1 MPKDLFF
8 LMSGTGRRQANRDTP
23 IPLAGMD
30 ERINLTSKNMVEGV
44 KTIEDVLDCLNEEVT
59 RRETTRVLYRL
70 PVEGQFHAPTAA
82 KMLAYAKGVAADPT
96 GATANAVITVTVAG
110 ATSGWYTLEL
120 DYEGFSAPTA
130 PIPYDASAE
139 VFRYALENTDPV
151 GFGNTQ
157 VAKAGGVYTIT
168 FVGKRAAAAIPNL
181 SVADSSQLG
190 GVGATVTPV
199 LTTPGTQRQHAI
211 DEMATDLLPYTSFCI
226 GFEDE
231 AGSERQLVGAS
242 VDNIRFRLPDGNGIV
257 TWSADIIARDVRPAP
272 GLIIPVCTQI
282 RPIRTG
288 DCIFEHNGVNYSS
301 LEKFVDGDYTYG
313 NSIITSNSAY
323 TSRGVRP
330 TRFVRALR
338 RSRGLTFRLLGGVTE
353 ALYQEAARN
362 PEADVKRATSLRIG
376 TEGDSV
382 TETFPN
388 NLLELDTGGGV
399 GFSSD
404 TGEALQRY
412 ISTATKVGSTNPS
425 NTVAAVPQ
433 SVAHLLAPGA

>member
-1 MPKDLFF
+1 MPKNLFF
-8 LMSGTGRRQANRDTP
+8 LISSTGRRQADRDTA

-30 ERINLTSKNMVEGV
+30 ERVNLTSKNMVEGV
-44 KTIEDVLDCLNEEVT
+44 KTIEDILDCLNENVT

-82 KMLAYAKGVAADPT
+82 KMLAYAKGVAAAPT
-96 GATANAVITVTVAG
+96 GATVNAVITVTVAG
-110 ATSGWYTLEL
+110 ATGGWYILGL
-120 DYEGFSAPTA
+120 DYEGFNEPTS
-130 PIPYDASAE
+130 PIPYNASAE
-139 VFRYALENTDPV
+139 EFRYALESTDPV

-168 FVGKRAAAAIPNL
+168 MIGKRAAAAIPNL
-181 SVADSSQLG
+181 TVVDATQLD

-199 LTTPGTQRQHAI
+199 LTTPGSQRQHAI
-211 DEMATDLLPYTSFCI
+211 DEMPGDLMPYTSFAI

-231 AGSERQLVGAS
+231 PGSERQLVGSS

-257 TWSADIIARDVRPAP
+257 TWSADIIARDVRTAP
-272 GLIIPVCTQI
+272 GLVIPVCTQI

-288 DCIFEHNGVNYSS
+288 DCVFIHNGVNYSS
-301 LEKFVDGDYTYG
+301 EEKFIDGDYTYS
-313 NSIITSNSAY
+313 NSIITANSAY

-338 RSRGLTFRLLGGVTE
+338 RTRGLTFRLLGGITE
-353 ALYQEAARN
+353 ALYLEAARN

-382 TETFPN
+382 TESFPN

-399 GFSSD
+399 GFTGD
-404 TGEALQRY
+404 TGEAIQRY
-412 ISTATKVGSTNPS
+412 ISTATKVGATAPS
-425 NTVAAVPQ
+425 STVAAVPQ